1 MKEKSLTTSLQSLH
15 KRQSEYYVKLEKCL
29 SEEKKNSQG
38 IATNFLREYLVS
50 LIDELK
56 LEVADDLKAEML
68 GELIETENLLVIYDM
83 LKEKNILSED
93 INGLQENLACGNL
106 HLWSILY
113 VTRVSLPVATIALYA
128 FENRILW
135 QSVRNNT
142 CLSVD
147 YRMTSDDLYRRLKT
161 YPEER
166 ALPLLQ
172 MLPCSSSAFDSLV
185 AGLRNNDEEMF
196 VETVRANDCN
206 LRPISSVC
214 HVQDLLVSL
223 LQMCRFIISNS
234 QFCQDKK
241 TQEEVYDLLYCQ
253 LKDIEV
259 SFPQDEEYAEM
270 QQKIKRKE
278 LEIWE
283 LLEFIDQETQ
293 TILSMLEREFT
304 PRELNMIDDIIQSS
318 FVEGIHGL
326 LNDLR
331 QANLSDKPVETEST
345 DFDSDAN
352 QEFTL
357 PDDYFELPSNE
368 DDCIS
373 VDDIHPLV
381 KERGVTVFKDFIEY
395 VAEHGYIENNLE
407 TKASFAYRLTGILRP
422 DNLLERIEWK
432 KEKDRNSRCLYYLIK
447 FFYSGNGRKDI
458 GSSAF
463 PNSKYE
469 RMKHFFICKTDI
481 PNPSSYAIGSSAFR
495 KKLKEFFSE
504 KIEEKI

>member
-56 LEVADDLKAEML
+56 LEVADDLKAELL
-68 GELIETENLLVIYDM
+68 GKLIETENLLVIYDM
-83 LKEKNILSED
+83 LKEKNILLED
-93 INGLQENLACGNL
+93 NNGLQVNLAYGNL

-113 VTRVSLPVATIALYA
+113 VTGVSLPVATIALYA
-128 FENRILW
+128 FENRIFW

-142 CLSVD
+142 RLSVD

-172 MLPCSSSAFDSLV
+172 MLSCSSSAFDSLV
-185 AGLRNNDEEMF
+185 AGLRNNDEAMF
-196 VETVRANDCN
+196 VETVRANDCD

-223 LQMCRFIISNS
+223 LQMCRFIINNL
-234 QFCQDKK
+234 QFSQDKK
-241 TQEEVYDLLYCQ
+241 TQEEIYDLLYCQ
-253 LKDIEV
+253 LKDIEI

-270 QQKIKRKE
+270 QQKIIRQE

-283 LLEFIDQETQ
+283 LLEYLDQVTR

-304 PRELNMIDDIIQSS
+304 PKELKMIDNIIQVPL
-318 FVEGIHGL
+318 VEGIHSL

-331 QANLSDKPVETEST
+331 Q
-345 DFDSDAN
+345 
-352 QEFTL
+352 
-357 PDDYFELPSNE
+357 
-368 DDCIS
+368 
-373 VDDIHPLV
+373 
-381 KERGVTVFKDFIEY
+381 G
-395 VAEHGYIENNLE
+395 
-407 TKASFAYRLTGILRP
+407 
-422 DNLLERIEWK
+422 
-432 KEKDRNSRCLYYLIK
+432 
-447 FFYSGNGRKDI
+447 
-458 GSSAF
+458 
-463 PNSKYE
+463 
-469 RMKHFFICKTDI
+469 
-481 PNPSSYAIGSSAFR
+481 
-495 KKLKEFFSE
+495 
-504 KIEEKI
+504 